1 MNRNCRKI
9 RKQLPLLAGDDL
21 SVKRTR
27 RVREHIQ
34 SCQACRQE
42 LEGYNHALGEIRGWL
57 NQAAVDWEEIEWR
70 QRINRAMSA
79 EKPSKKELAPWPF
92 RPVWAGLAMLLV
104 TIGLSWMLLKPVPP
118 GREMLP
124 QSLAAEEESSSQQ
137 EIIAITLVSK
147 ESGIKINW
155 FLNKNFDLNHK
166 EEKE

>member
-1 MNRNCRKI
+1 MNRNCRKT
-9 RKQLPLLAGDDL
+9 RKQLPLLVGDDL

-42 LEGYNHALGEIRGWL
+42 LEGYTHALGEIRGWL
-57 NQAAVDWEEIEWR
+57 NQAAVDWEETEWR
-70 QRINRAMSA
+70 QRINKTLWAG
-79 EKPSKKELAPWPF
+79 KTSKKELAPWPF

-104 TIGLSWMLLKPVPP
+104 TIGLSWVLLKPVPS
-118 GREMLP
+118 GREVLP
-124 QSLAAEEESSSQQ
+124 QNLTAKEESSSQQ

-147 ESGIKINW
+147 ESGLKVNW

-166 EEKE
+166 EEIE